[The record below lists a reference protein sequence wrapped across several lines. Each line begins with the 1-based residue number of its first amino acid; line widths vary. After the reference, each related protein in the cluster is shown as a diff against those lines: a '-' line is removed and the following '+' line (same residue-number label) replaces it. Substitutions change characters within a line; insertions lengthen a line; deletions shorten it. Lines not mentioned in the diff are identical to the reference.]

1 VLQRNK
7 NFYSKSIEQFGVSP
21 QGVHWKDKYT
31 QHRRFDILTGFIKD
45 EIKNSTIIDAGCGFG
60 DYYLYLEKNNLL
72 PKNYMGIDCEEQMI
86 TLAKEHCKKPFFYL
100 KNILEDQLP
109 KTDYYMASGTLNIL
123 NIQEVEL
130 FIKKVYEHSN
140 KGFIFNCLKGL
151 TFNKIDKIE
160 IISIC
165 RNYCE
170 SSQITIR
177 EGYLNNDFTVFMGKS
192 L

>member
-7 NFYSKSIEQFGVSP
+7 KFYSEAIEQFGVSP
-21 QGVHWKDKYT
+21 QGVHWKDQYS
-31 QHRRFDILTGFIKD
+31 QQRRFDILTSFIKD

-86 TLAKEHCKKPFFYL
+86 TLAKEQCKKPFFHL

-109 KTDYYMASGTLNIL
+109 KADYYMASGTLNIL

-130 FIKKVYEHSN
+130 FIKKAYEHSN

-151 TFNKIDKIE
+151 TFNKIDKME

-177 EGYLNNDFTVFMGKS
+177 EGYLNNDFSVFMGKS